1 MEVKLLTLYSN
12 LEKNKIEQIVCCNH
26 LLNQVYFRYE
36 ICKVNFADGQNVEYI
51 YCIKYS
57 DSSAVQT
64 NFHPLEVTDTT
75 VSCNLDQRQRSSQ
88 QILDLADYL
97 EIHSDYLEIYYGKTP
112 MRKYHSPKSFS
123 SDIPLWLE
131 LVDPKSFFDYF
142 KDKFETDD
150 VMVIYDGTTNNL
162 NVYEEFCRKV
172 DNLDDI
178 EEFCRKQNWLCTHWD
193 NVIGIEASV
202 TILYDLGV
210 FWYESFTRAKTQ
222 LFIVTID
229 GKDRCVLYF

>member
-1 MEVKLLTLYSN
+1 MNILFVVIRYLFNLIYSR
-12 LEKNKIEQIVCCNH
+12 H
-26 LLNQVYFRYE
+26 E
-36 ICKVNFADGQNVEYI
+36 ICKVNLADGQNVEYI
-51 YCIKYS
+51 YCLTYR

-97 EIHSDYLEIYYGKTP
+97 EMHSDYLDNIDIHYGKTP

-131 LVDPKSFFDYF
+131 LVDLKSFFDYF

-150 VMVIYDGTTNNL
+150 VMVIHDGTSNEL
-162 NVYEEFCRKV
+162 NDYNEDYYEEFCRKLN
-172 DNLDDI
+172 NLDDI
-178 EEFCRKQNWLCTHWD
+178 EEFCRKQKWLCTHLD
-193 NVIGIEASV
+193 NVKGIEASV
-202 TILYDLGV
+202 TILYDLGG
-210 FWYESFTRAKTQ
+210 FSYEGFTRAKTQ
-222 LFIVTID
+222 LVIVTMNN
-229 GKDRCVLYF
+229 